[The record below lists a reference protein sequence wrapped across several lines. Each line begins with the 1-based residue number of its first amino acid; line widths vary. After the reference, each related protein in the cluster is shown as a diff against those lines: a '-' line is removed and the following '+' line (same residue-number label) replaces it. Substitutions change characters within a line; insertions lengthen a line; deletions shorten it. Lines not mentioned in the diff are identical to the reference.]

1 MSFLKQYF
9 PSAQIPGG
17 VYTVTGGP
25 DGIVAAG
32 IGADVDLA
40 FMRVATTA
48 VRKAYV
54 TEFRLKTSVA
64 TVGASAGV
72 AGAIGLQRFTTMTPT
87 GGTARTPNELD
98 PTQTSTSVVTAA
110 DLASALTVT
119 TVAFGTEIAR
129 NRQTLYTT
137 GGGDEWVYR
146 PETPI
151 VLAAGDGIMLRTR
164 VAHAATQTWV
174 YSWSA
179 QWYER

>member
-1 MSFLKQYF
+1 MPKDFV
-9 PSAQIPGG
+9 PSIHTPGG
-17 VYTVTGGP
+17 VYTVTGAP
-25 DGIVAAG
+25 AGIVAAAL
-32 IGADVDLA
+32 GADVDLA
-40 FMRVATTA
+40 FLRVATTA
-48 VRKAYV
+48 TRKAYL

-72 AGAIGLQRFTTMTPT
+72 AGVIGLQRFTTMTPT
-87 GGTARTPNELD
+87 GGTARTVQEAHPD
-98 PTQTSTSVVTAA
+98 STGTTVVSAA

-119 TVAFGTEIAR
+119 TVAFGAEVAW

-137 GGGDEWVYR
+137 GGGDEWVFR
-146 PETPI
+146 PDYPI
-151 VLAAGDGIMLRTR
+151 VLSAGDGLMLRTR